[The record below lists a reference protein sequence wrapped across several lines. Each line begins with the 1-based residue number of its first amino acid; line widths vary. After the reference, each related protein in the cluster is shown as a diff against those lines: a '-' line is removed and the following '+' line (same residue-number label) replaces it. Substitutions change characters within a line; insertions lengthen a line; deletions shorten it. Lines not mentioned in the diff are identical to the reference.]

1 MADVERAEVL
11 ATYLASLPYGGEAAA
26 ADAFAMGQT
35 IGTWT
40 PVPGITDEMRREHGG
55 RVVELRTAGDD
66 EFVSGESAD
75 GRSVLRVAF
84 PVANVGDD
92 LPMLFTMLLGNDPST
107 SLAVRLVDLELP
119 ASFIARFGGPNTGIE
134 GWRRATGVEG
144 RPLLLNMIK
153 PCTGFPPEV
162 GAGFVRAVA
171 EGGPDLIKDDELL
184 ASPSF
189 SPVGA
194 RARAYTAVL
203 DEVSQTTGQRPLYIA
218 NITARAGELLA
229 NAHAALEG
237 GADALMVNVL
247 AVGLDGLSTL
257 ARSGVSVP
265 IFAHTA
271 GVETLTGSTHA
282 GFGHALLIG
291 RLVRLAGADAI
302 LTSTPFAP
310 RPMPRPVFDATI
322 AAMRAPWSRR
332 RPAMPVLGG
341 GLTAAHVS
349 GIVQALGTDAII
361 GVGGAI
367 QGHPEGAAAGARDV
381 RRAIDRAVSD
391 LAVSDRSA
399 APVGGAS

>member
-1 MADVERAEVL
+1 MADAERAEVL
-11 ATYLASLPYGGEAAA
+11 ATYLASLPHGGEAAA

-40 PVPGITDEMRREHGG
+40 PVPGITEGMRREHGG
-55 RVVELRTAGDD
+55 RVVELREARDD
-66 EFVSGESAD
+66 EVVGGESAN

-107 SLAVRLVDLELP
+107 SLAVRLVDVDLP
-119 ASFIARFGGPNTGIE
+119 ASFIARFGGPRTGIG
-134 GWRRATGVEG
+134 GWRRATGVPD

-162 GAGFVRAVA
+162 GAEFVRAVA
-171 EGGPDLIKDDELL
+171 EGCPDLIKDDELL
-184 ASPSF
+184 ASPAF
-189 SPVGA
+189 SPVGV
-194 RARAYTAVL
+194 RARAYSAVL
-203 DEVSQTTGQRPLYIA
+203 DAVSQTTGQRPRYIA
-218 NITARAGELLA
+218 NITARARDLDA

-237 GADALMVNVL
+237 GADALMVNAL
-247 AVGLDGLSTL
+247 AVGLDALAHIAGSGL
-257 ARSGVSVP
+257 GVP

-271 GVETLTGSTHA
+271 GVETLTGATRA

-291 RLVRLAGADAI
+291 RLARLAGADAI

-310 RPMPRPVFDATI
+310 RPMPRSVFEATI
-322 AAMRAPWSRR
+322 EAMRAPWSSL

-341 GLTAAHVS
+341 GLTAAHAP
-349 GIVQALGTDAII
+349 GIVEALGSDAII

-367 QGHPEGAAAGARDV
+367 QGHPDGAAAGAREV

-391 LAVSDRSA
+391 RVA
-399 APVGGAS
+399 ASGGGAA